1 MAASRIASSLS
12 PARDDPFNGE
22 FPPANNPIPSLLNV
36 RPAKRS
42 TPRTETLTIVR
53 GRIAIVCEP
62 RTGALTVGDTG
73 NLPEVFHR
81 GVLAC
86 KVDCADSFVGNS

>member
-36 RPAKRS
+36 QPAKRP
-42 TPRTETLTIVR
+42 TPKTEAITIVR
-53 GRIAIVCEP
+53 ARIAIVCEP
-62 RTGALTVGDTG
+62 RTGALTVGVTG

-81 GVLAC
+81 GGLSC
-86 KVDCADSFVGNS
+86 QVDCADSFVGNS